1 MRLPTP
7 STRRLDGVEGD
18 LYRWHGVLFAGAA
31 SNSSSFLFLVC
42 YIDASCRAFCWFGLL
57 AGAALVIQRVLLCK

>member
-7 STRRLDGVEGD
+7 STCRLDGVEGD
-18 LYRWHGVLFAGAA
+18 LYRRHGVLFAGAA
-31 SNSSSFLFLVC
+31 SFLAYFLVC
-42 YIDASCRAFCWFGLL
+42 YSDASCLYRAVCWFGLL